1 MQAVANAL
9 IALSILLFSAYFW
22 PFYSGYILPIAE
34 LLAFL
39 SLSTPPP
46 PSLFLYHSVD
56 FIVTLNIGEYY
67 E

>member
-39 SLSTPPP
+39 SLSTPPLP
-46 PSLFLYHSVD
+46 PLSSSIIQLTSSLH
-56 FIVTLNIGEYY
+56 
-67 E
+67 